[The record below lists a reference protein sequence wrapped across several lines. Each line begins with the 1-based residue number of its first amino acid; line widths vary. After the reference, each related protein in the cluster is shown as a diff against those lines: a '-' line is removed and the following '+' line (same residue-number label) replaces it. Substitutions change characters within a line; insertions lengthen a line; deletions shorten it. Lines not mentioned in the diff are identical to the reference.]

1 MNKNAIKKTMLALSR
16 TELESAQ
23 RHYQEYLS
31 QARLDSSE
39 PIEDGQRSQAEF
51 ASDLA
56 EAFDMQEHDFEEKIR
71 QLELIDFAPKSE
83 VEPGAVVKVAGRH
96 FVVGVSTARFACEG
110 QDLMGISTQAP
121 IYQAMEGKRSGD
133 KCTFRGKVLH
143 VEAIY

>member
-16 TELESAQ
+16 LELESAQ

-31 QARLDSSE
+31 QARLDRSE
-39 PIEDGQRSQAEF
+39 SIEDGQQSQAEF

-71 QLELIDFAPKSE
+71 LLETIDFGPKTE

-121 IYQAMEGKRSGD
+121 IYQAMEGKRAGD
-133 KCTFRGKVLH
+133 KCTFRGKELH